1 MSDLIQIDG
10 SFGEGG
16 GQIVRTSVS
25 LAAMTG
31 RSVEI
36 QNVRGRRAKPGL
48 QAQHLASV
56 RAAAT
61 LCAAQ
66 LSGDSVGSQL
76 LRFEPQSPIIA
87 GDYHFAIGT
96 AGAAPLVVQTVL
108 LPLALAPGASNVRV
122 TGGTHVPHA
131 PTAEYLETVYVPTL
145 QSSGLDIDFAYGS
158 AGFFPKGGGEITV
171 RVGECGAISPVDWR
185 ERGRLEEL
193 RAFIVTANLPAHVAE
208 RATAT
213 VERAMK
219 AIGRKITIEH
229 RKKLS
234 PGPGASVIMAAK
246 CESGRAGFSSV
257 GEVRKPTEKVAQVP
271 CDEFLRWWKSGAAC
285 DEHLADQLV
294 LPMAFADAPGFWT
307 TPVVTEHL
315 RTVVWVVEQF
325 LPVKVKIEECKDG
338 SGTVSMFPNGS

>member
-1 MSDLIQIDG
+1 MSEVPTSKNSSKHLFRLIFRQMSDLIQIDG

-25 LAAMTG
+25 LAVMTG

-76 LRFEPQSPIIA
+76 LRFEPQCPVIA

-108 LPLALAPGASNVRV
+108 LPLALASGASNVRV

-145 QSSGLDIDFAYGS
+145 QNSGLDIDFAYSS
-158 AGFFPKGGGEITV
+158 AGFFPKAAEK
-171 RVGECGAISPVDWR
+171 SPC
-185 ERGRLEEL
+185 EL
-193 RAFIVTANLPAHVAE
+193 ADVARFLPL
-208 RATAT
+208 
-213 VERAMK
+213 
-219 AIGRKITIEH
+219 I
-229 RKKLS
+229 
-234 PGPGASVIMAAK
+234 GAS
-246 CESGRAGFSSV
+246 AG
-257 GEVRKPTEKVAQVP
+257 
-271 CDEFLRWWKSGAAC
+271 D
-285 DEHLADQLV
+285 
-294 LPMAFADAPGFWT
+294 
-307 TPVVTEHL
+307 
-315 RTVVWVVEQF
+315 
-325 LPVKVKIEECKDG
+325 
-338 SGTVSMFPNGS
+338 